1 MREDLLEQIC
11 KLVLRQQIVPARLYM
26 YGLLVS
32 HVPTHCV
39 FLSGCMW
46 LFLLCSCMC
55 TRCTLYSMCSRSD
68 L

>member
-32 HVPTHCV
+32 HVPTRCV
-39 FLSGCMW
+39 FLSGCMYVVVSVV
-46 LFLLCSCMC
+46 FMHMY
-55 TRCTLYSMCSRSD
+55 TMYSVQYVF
-68 L
+68 